1 MSTFLNTLGNTL
13 GTVLAAARRSRQPTW
28 QRLGLTAGAAAQP
41 KTVLITGA
49 TGFIG
54 RRLAYRLIARGD
66 RVIVHARRPARAAD
80 LFGPHAELFVSLTDV
95 PSELR
100 VDAIVNLAG
109 ESIAGGLWTER
120 RKARLLE
127 SRVAVT
133 ESLLALVA
141 RLAVKP
147 RTWVNASAV
156 GYYGVRNGP
165 EALHEKTAPQPI
177 FQSELCRLW
186 ELAAARAA
194 EHGVKVAALR
204 IGLVLGAGGGAL
216 PALARPVRLGL
227 GMRFGRGAQWVSWIH
242 IDDLLELILF
252 VLGQETLAGPLN
264 ATAPTPVTHAELMA
278 ALAKTLHRR
287 LLPIAIP
294 ARVLRALLGE
304 LAQLVVD
311 GQRVTPER
319 ATALGFEFRYPAVET
334 ALAAAL
340 ADEAAARGERGKDA
354 ELLSSAS
361 SPPGSATV

>member
-1 MSTFLNTLGNTL
+1 MTTIHNAFGNA
-13 GTVLAAARRSRQPTW
+13 LAAVRRSRQPTW
-28 QRLGLTAGAAAQP
+28 RRVGLTAGVATQP
-41 KTVLITGA
+41 KTILITGA

-66 RVIVHARRPARAAD
+66 CIIVHARNPAKASD
-80 LFGPHAELFVSLTDV
+80 LFGPHAEVCTSFGGVPTD
-95 PSELR
+95 R
-100 VDAIVNLAG
+100 RIDAIVNLAG
-109 ESIAGGLWTER
+109 EPIAAGRWSER
-120 RKARLLE
+120 RKSQLLASRLDI
-127 SRVAVT
+127 T

-165 EALHEKTAPQPI
+165 EPLHEKSAPQPI

-204 IGLVLGAGGGAL
+204 IGLVLAADGGAL

-252 VLGQETLAGPLN
+252 VLGEETLAGPLN
-264 ATAPTPVTHAELMA
+264 ATAPAPVTHADLMA

-294 ARVLRALLGE
+294 ARALRALLGE
-304 LAQLVVD
+304 LAQLCVD
-311 GQRVTPER
+311 GQRVMPER
-319 ATALGFEFRYPAVET
+319 ATALGFEFRYPVVET

-340 ADEAAARGERGKDA
+340 GDEAVARGERGKEA

-361 SPPGSATV
+361 SPSGSATV

>member
-1 MSTFLNTLGNTL
+1 MNTVHNPFGNA
-13 GTVLAAARRSRQPTW
+13 LAAVRRSRQPTW
-28 QRLGLTAGAAAQP
+28 RRVGLTAGVATQP
-41 KTVLITGA
+41 KTILITGA

-66 RVIVHARRPARAAD
+66 RIIVHARNPAKAAD
-80 LFGPHAELFVSLTDV
+80 LFGPHAEVCMSFGDV
-95 PSELR
+95 PTDLR
-100 VDAIVNLAG
+100 IDAIVNLAG
-109 ESIAGGLWTER
+109 EPIAAGRWSER
-120 RKARLLE
+120 RKSQLLASRLDIT
-127 SRVAVT
+127 AA
-133 ESLLALVA
+133 LLALVA

-165 EALHEKTAPQPI
+165 ESLHEKSAPQPI

-204 IGLVLGAGGGAL
+204 IGLVLGADGGSL
-216 PALARPVRLGL
+216 PALARAVRLGL
-227 GMRFGRGAQWVSWIH
+227 GMRFGRGEQWVSWIH

-252 VLGQETLAGPLN
+252 VLGEETLAGPLN
-264 ATAPTPVTHAELMA
+264 ATAPTPVTHADLMA
-278 ALAKTLHRR
+278 ALARTLHRR
-287 LLPIAIP
+287 LLPIALP
-294 ARVLRALLGE
+294 ARALRVLLGE

-319 ATALGFEFRYPAVET
+319 ATALGFEFRYPVVET
-334 ALAAAL
+334 ALTAAL
-340 ADEAAARGERGKDA
+340 GDEAVGRGERGEEA